1 LNITVFIIIDEKGR
15 ELEMITQWKESYERL
30 RKQMK
35 IETIIASPSK
45 DFSMLTMVTDAWVP
59 SCDVWIGDYPYLKK
73 DEFIEFTSSILN
85 NNAYKE
91 SEELYD
97 QNQYNNNSDYDDD
110 VDSFEKDSIKWIQ
123 DTPPLSRSKTQDRIR
138 PRR

>member
-1 LNITVFIIIDEKGR
+1 MIINITVFIIIDEKGR

-59 SCDVWIGDYPYLKK
+59 SCDVWIGGYPYLKK

-85 NNAYKE
+85 NNIYKE

-97 QNQYNNNSDYDDD
+97 QNQYNNNNNYDD
-110 VDSFEKDSIKWIQ
+110 VDSFENDSIKWVQ
-123 DTPPLSRSKTQDRIR
+123 DTPVSRSKTQDRIR